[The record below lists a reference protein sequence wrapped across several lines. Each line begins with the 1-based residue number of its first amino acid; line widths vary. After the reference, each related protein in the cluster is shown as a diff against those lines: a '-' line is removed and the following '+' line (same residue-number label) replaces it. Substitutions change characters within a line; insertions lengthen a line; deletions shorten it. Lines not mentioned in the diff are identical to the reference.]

1 MTADREQ
8 QSGRKLWSSLTSY
21 YIQPTISVAHYRRS
35 AMLLSQEYLLDI
47 EAELRHQV
55 EIKPTKEG
63 YGLLA
68 DFLEDAQKYEESEE
82 CRKIAAATWYGH
94 KDGFMDDT
102 FYIVILDKKCWFIY
116 KEGRKRMVIDCHD
129 WKDFC
134 ERWVKEGKYYKF

>member
-1 MTADREQ
+1 
-8 QSGRKLWSSLTSY
+8 
-21 YIQPTISVAHYRRS
+21 
-35 AMLLSQEYLLDI
+35 MLLSQEYLLDI

-94 KDGFMDDT
+94 KDGFMCDT
-102 FYIVILDKKCWFIY
+102 LYITILDREFWFIY
-116 KEGRKRMVIDCHD
+116 KDGSKRRITAFTD
-129 WKDFC
+129 WDTFC